1 MTRRKINAI
10 IALSY
15 CVKRGNFKM
24 DRRKISEWMAVVKEK
39 AGLKNSDLARIFG
52 HNDPSRVSKILTCD
66 RNIHIEEYAALVN
79 YLRSNKL
86 IELCLPPV
94 EGAQYEGTDL
104 VEISRIEQE
113 YGRGYNREH
122 YDARMPGAIPELDV
136 TAGAG
141 EGTVGEFIQINI
153 NGGTM
158 MGHMVV
164 AEWVFP
170 DGYLQN
176 TMKASSQHSVVMEV
190 RGDSMDPTVRHG
202 DKVIIDLRA
211 TTFGNDGLY
220 LISDGHRAP
229 QIKRLEY
236 MWKSDPPTVKVIS
249 DNPSHRDNQSMTLE
263 ELKIVGRVA
272 GRVLAF

>member
-1 MTRRKINAI
+1 MKQDKIREWINLIKEKTELTNNDIARIWGINPDDPSAVSKSLNNKRKIQ
-10 IALSY
+10 
-15 CVKRGNFKM
+15 
-24 DRRKISEWMAVVKEK
+24 IS
-39 AGLKNSDLARIFG
+39 
-52 HNDPSRVSKILTCD
+52 
-66 RNIHIEEYAALVN
+66 EYAALVN
-79 YLRSNKL
+79 YIRSKKL
-86 IELCLPPV
+86 IGLCPPPL
-94 EGAQYEGTDL
+94 EGAEYEGAEL
-104 VEISRIEQE
+104 VDIRRVEQE

-122 YDARMPGAIPELDV
+122 YDARVPGAIPELDV

-141 EGTVGEFIQINI
+141 EGTVGEYAQIQI

-176 TMKASSQHSVVMEV
+176 TMKASSLHSVVMEV
-190 RGDSMDPTVRHG
+190 RGDSMEPTIRNG
-202 DKVIIDLRA
+202 DKAVIDLRV

-236 MWKSDPPTVKVIS
+236 VWKSDPPTVLVIS
-249 DNPSHRDNQSMTLE
+249 DNPSHRDSQSMTLE